1 MINTK
6 FKKWAVRQSI
16 HHPKRTLASALI
28 ITLIMGFGLQHFVIE
43 DDMMKMIPK
52 TVKTRVVWEEVKDE
66 FGNTDP
72 IFVAFGAEG
81 QNLFQ
86 STAMSD
92 LWDFTK
98 ALEAL
103 PEVEKVR
110 SLTNMNKMES
120 EDGFLLIDDL
130 VNKRDLSP
138 EEIADIEAY
147 LIDNAELKKQVI
159 AQNDDFFNIVVI
171 PSGNTNE
178 QVSVAKIVATAEKL
192 LSEYDLHFGG
202 PSYLI
207 GIVGNLVRADA
218 ISLIRIGLLMMV
230 VILLASLRSFA
241 GVLMILFVIILS
253 LIGMMGSMGWIRGL
267 TGSER
272 FVFSIM
278 NTSMPIILM
287 TIANSDSIHFL
298 TKFFKK
304 LRITGDKAKAIEQ
317 SIDSLMLPI
326 FLTSLT
332 TAAAFLSLVFAPIE
346 YMTGYGVSIAIGI
359 SWAWILS
366 ITLLPSLIMLK
377 NWPLNSRAI
386 RKPGLLEHIVNKLGS
401 TIIKLPRSILIG
413 GLLLVAIGIYG
424 IKLVTT
430 EVNMYSFFEKGNKI
444 RDSLEFLDKK
454 MLGSMN
460 LVFLL
465 NGDMK
470 DPELLQQISRLQDY
484 VEKNPSVSTTI
495 SIADVIK
502 RMHRT
507 VMDDDPDYEIVPDER
522 AKVNNLYT
530 MYSMS
535 GDPEDF
541 STLVDYEY
549 SKALVTAILKNVS
562 TESSVLFVNDIEQF
576 VDKNFTKY
584 KDITAT
590 GQLVVLRD
598 MVELVIKSSV
608 ISICVS
614 IVVITFIAAI
624 FFKHF
629 GWGILAVI
637 PLSAAVILNFGFM
650 GILRIDLNHVT
661 ALLSSVIIGVG
672 VDFAIHYISQY
683 RRLARAEV
691 PIKTRSHRVIDEVGY
706 PIILDA
712 LSNMAFGALLF
723 SEFVPLQHMGG
734 LMVFAMFST
743 SFGTLT
749 ILASLLELTGRRKEV
764 MNTLLGGTIK

>member
-147 LIDNAELKKQVI
+147 LIKNAELKKQVI

-287 TIANSDSIHFL
+287 TIANSDSVHFL

>member
-52 TVKTRVVWEEVKDE
+52 TVKTRAVWEEVKDE
-66 FGNTDP
+66 FGNIDP

-86 STAMSD
+86 KKAMSD

-103 PEVEKVR
+103 AEVEKVR

-178 QVSVAKIVATAEKL
+178 QVSVAKIIATAEKL
-192 LSEYDLHFGG
+192 LSEYNLHFGG

-241 GVLMILFVIILS
+241 GVLMILCVIILS

-287 TIANSDSIHFL
+287 TIANSDSVHFL

-304 LRITGDKAKAIEQ
+304 LRITGDKEKAIEQ

-401 TIIKLPRSILIG
+401 KIIKLPRSILIG

-460 LVFLL
+460 LVFLI

-470 DPELLQQISRLQDY
+470 DPEMLQQISQLQDY
-484 VEKNPSVSTTI
+484 VEKNPSVSTTL

-507 VMDDDPDYEIVPDER
+507 VMDDDPDYERVPDGR

-624 FFKHF
+624 FFRHF

-637 PLSAAVILNFGFM
+637 PLSAAVIMNFGFM
-650 GILRIDLNHVT
+650 GILKIDLNHVT

-672 VDFAIHYISQY
+672 VDFAVHYISQY

-691 PIKTRSHRVIDEVGY
+691 PVKTRSHRVIDEVGY

-749 ILASLLELTGRRKEV
+749 ILASLLELTGRRKKV
-764 MNTLLGGTIK
+764 MKKLLGDQ

>member
-6 FKKWAVRQSI
+6 FKKWAVLQSI

-52 TVKTRVVWEEVKDE
+52 SVKTRVVWEEVKDE
-66 FGNTDP
+66 FGNTDL
-72 IFVAFGAEG
+72 IFVAFGTEG

-86 STAMSD
+86 KKAMSD

-103 PEVEKVR
+103 PEVEEIR
-110 SLTNMNKMES
+110 SLTNLNRMEN

-130 VNKRDLSP
+130 VSTKDLSL
-138 EEIADIEAY
+138 EEIADIKDY
-147 LIDNAELKKQVI
+147 LIRNPELKKRVI
-159 AQNDDFFNIVVI
+159 SQNDDFFNIVVI
-171 PSGNTNE
+171 PNGNTSE
-178 QVSVAKIVATAEKL
+178 QASVVKIVATAEKL

-202 PSYLI
+202 PPYLV
-207 GIVGNLVRADA
+207 GIVSSLVRADA
-218 ISLIRIGLLMMV
+218 MFLVRIGLVMMV
-230 VILLASLRSFA
+230 IILLASLRSVA
-241 GVLMILFVIILS
+241 GVFMVLFVIILS

-287 TIANSDSIHFL
+287 TIANSDSVHFL

-366 ITLLPSLIMLK
+366 TTLLPSLIMLK
-377 NWPLNSRAI
+377 DWPLNSRAI
-386 RKPGLLEHIVNKLGS
+386 RKPGLLERIVDKFGS
-401 TIIKLPRSILIG
+401 KIIKFPRSILIG
-413 GLLLVAIGIYG
+413 GLLLVAVGIHG

-430 EVNMYSFFEKGNKI
+430 EVNMFSFFEKGNKI

-454 MLGSMN
+454 MLGAMD
-460 LVFLL
+460 LEFLI

-470 DPELLQQISRLQDY
+470 DPELLQQISQLQDY
-484 VEKNPSVSTTI
+484 VEKNPSVSITF

-507 VMDDDPDYEIVPDER
+507 VMDDDPDYETVPDDR

-535 GDPEDF
+535 GDPDDL
-541 STLVDYEY
+541 TALVDYEY

-562 TESSVLFVNDIEQF
+562 TKSSVLFVNDIEQF

-624 FFKHF
+624 FFRHL

-650 GILRIDLNHVT
+650 GILKIDLNHVT

-683 RRLARAEV
+683 RRLARANV
-691 PIKTRSHRVIDEVGY
+691 PIATRSNRVIDEVGY

-723 SEFVPLQHMGG
+723 SEFIPLQHMGG

-749 ILASLLELTGRRKEV
+749 ILASLLELTGRRKKV
-764 MNTLLGGTIK
+764 MKKLLGEQ

>member
-6 FKKWAVRQSI
+6 FKKWAVLQSI

-52 TVKTRVVWEEVKDE
+52 SVKTRVVWEEVKDE
-66 FGNTDP
+66 FGNTDL
-72 IFVAFGAEG
+72 IFVAFGTEG

-86 STAMSD
+86 KKAMSD
-92 LWDFTK
+92 LWNFTK

-103 PEVEKVR
+103 PEVEEIR
-110 SLTNMNKMES
+110 SLTNLNRMEN

-130 VNKRDLSP
+130 VSTKDLSL
-138 EEIADIEAY
+138 EEIADIKDY
-147 LIDNAELKKQVI
+147 LIRNPELKKQVI
-159 AQNDDFFNIVVI
+159 SQNDDFFNIVVI
-171 PSGNTNE
+171 PNGNTSE
-178 QVSVAKIVATAEKL
+178 QASVVKIVATAEKL

-202 PSYLI
+202 PPYLV
-207 GIVGNLVRADA
+207 GIVSSLVRADA
-218 ISLIRIGLLMMV
+218 MFLVRIGLVMMV
-230 VILLASLRSFA
+230 IILLASLRSVA
-241 GVLMILFVIILS
+241 GVFMVLFVIILS

-287 TIANSDSIHFL
+287 TIANSDSVHFL

-366 ITLLPSLIMLK
+366 TTLLPSLIMLK
-377 NWPLNSRAI
+377 DWPLNSRAI
-386 RKPGLLEHIVNKLGS
+386 RKPGLLERIVDKFGS
-401 TIIKLPRSILIG
+401 KIIKFPRSILIG
-413 GLLLVAIGIYG
+413 GLLLVAVGIHG

-430 EVNMYSFFEKGNKI
+430 EVNMFSFFEKGNKI

-454 MLGSMN
+454 MLGAMD
-460 LVFLL
+460 LEFLI

-470 DPELLQQISRLQDY
+470 DPELLQQISQLQDY
-484 VEKNPSVSTTI
+484 VEKNPSVSITF

-507 VMDDDPDYEIVPDER
+507 VMDDDPDYETVPDDR

-535 GDPEDF
+535 GDPDDL
-541 STLVDYEY
+541 TALVDYEY

-562 TESSVLFVNDIEQF
+562 TKSSVLFVNDIEQF

-624 FFKHF
+624 FFRHL

-637 PLSAAVILNFGFM
+637 PLSAAVIMNFGFM
-650 GILRIDLNHVT
+650 GILKIDLNHVT

-683 RRLARAEV
+683 RRLARANV
-691 PIKTRSHRVIDEVGY
+691 PIATRSNRVIDEVGY

-723 SEFVPLQHMGG
+723 SEFIPLQHMGG

-749 ILASLLELTGRRKEV
+749 ILASLLELTGRRKKV
-764 MNTLLGGTIK
+764 MKKLLG

>member
-6 FKKWAVRQSI
+6 FKKWAVHQSI
-16 HHPKRTLASALI
+16 HHPKRTLTSALV

-52 TVKTRVVWEEVKDE
+52 SVKTRVVWEEVKDE
-66 FGNTDP
+66 FGNTDL

-81 QNLFQ
+81 KSLFQ
-86 STAMSD
+86 KKAMSD

-103 PEVEKVR
+103 PEVEEIR
-110 SLTNMNKMES
+110 SLTNLNKMEN

-130 VNKRDLSP
+130 VNTKDLSL
-138 EEIADIEAY
+138 EEIADIKDY
-147 LIDNAELKKQVI
+147 LIRNPELKKRVI
-159 AQNDDFFNIVVI
+159 SQNDDFFNIVVI
-171 PSGNTNE
+171 PNGNTSE
-178 QVSVAKIVATAEKL
+178 QASVVKIVATAEKL
-192 LSEYDLHFGG
+192 LSGYDLHFGG
-202 PSYLI
+202 PPYLV
-207 GIVGNLVRADA
+207 GIVSSLVRADA
-218 ISLIRIGLLMMV
+218 MFLVRIGLVMMV
-230 VILLASLRSFA
+230 IILLASLRSVA
-241 GVLMILFVIILS
+241 GVFMVLFVIILS

-287 TIANSDSIHFL
+287 TIANSDSVHFL

-366 ITLLPSLIMLK
+366 TTLLPSLIMLK
-377 NWPLNSRAI
+377 DWPLNSRAI
-386 RKPGLLEHIVNKLGS
+386 RKPGLLERIVDKFGGK
-401 TIIKLPRSILIG
+401 IIKFPRSILIS
-413 GLLLVAIGIYG
+413 GLLLVAVGIHG

-430 EVNMYSFFEKGNKI
+430 EVNMFSFFEKGNKI

-454 MLGSMN
+454 MLGAMD
-460 LVFLL
+460 LEFLIK
-465 NGDMK
+465 GDMK
-470 DPELLQQISRLQDY
+470 DPELLQQISQLQDY
-484 VEKNPSVSTTI
+484 VEKNPSVSITF

-507 VMDDDPDYEIVPDER
+507 VMDDDPDYETVPDDR

-535 GDPEDF
+535 GDPDDL
-541 STLVDYEY
+541 TALVDYVY
-549 SKALVTAILKNVS
+549 SKALVTAVLKNIS
-562 TESSVLFVNDIEQF
+562 TKSSVLFVSDIEQF

-584 KDITAT
+584 KDISAT

-624 FFKHF
+624 FFRHL

-650 GILRIDLNHVT
+650 GILKIDLNHVT

-683 RRLARAEV
+683 RRLARAKV
-691 PIKTRSHRVIDEVGY
+691 PIATRSNRVIDEVGY

-723 SEFVPLQHMGG
+723 SEFIPLQHMGG

-749 ILASLLELTGRRKEV
+749 ILASLLELTGRRKKV
-764 MNTLLGGTIK
+764 MKKLLREQ

>member
-147 LIDNAELKKQVI
+147 LIKNAELKKQVI

>member
-6 FKKWAVRQSI
+6 FKKWAVHQSI

-52 TVKTRVVWEEVKDE
+52 SVKTRVVWEEVKDE
-66 FGNTDP
+66 FGNTDL
-72 IFVAFGAEG
+72 IFVAFGTEG

-86 STAMSD
+86 KKAMSD

-103 PEVEKVR
+103 PEVEEIR
-110 SLTNMNKMES
+110 SLTNLNRMEN

-130 VNKRDLSP
+130 VSTKDLSL
-138 EEIADIEAY
+138 EEIADIKDY
-147 LIDNAELKKQVI
+147 LTRNPELKKRVI
-159 AQNDDFFNIVVI
+159 SQNDDFFNIVVI
-171 PSGNTNE
+171 PNGNTSE
-178 QVSVAKIVATAEKL
+178 QASVVKIVATAEKL
-192 LSEYDLHFGG
+192 LSGYDLHFGG
-202 PSYLI
+202 PPYLV
-207 GIVGNLVRADA
+207 GIVSSLVRADA
-218 ISLIRIGLLMMV
+218 MFLVRIGLVMMV
-230 VILLASLRSFA
+230 IILLASLRSVA
-241 GVLMILFVIILS
+241 GVFMVLFVIILS

-287 TIANSDSIHFL
+287 TIANSDSVHFL

-366 ITLLPSLIMLK
+366 TTLLPSLIMLK
-377 NWPLNSRAI
+377 DWPLNSRAI
-386 RKPGLLEHIVNKLGS
+386 RKPGLLERIVDKFGS
-401 TIIKLPRSILIG
+401 KIIKFPRSILIG
-413 GLLLVAIGIYG
+413 GLLLVAVGIHG

-430 EVNMYSFFEKGNKI
+430 EVNMFSFFEKGNKI

-454 MLGSMN
+454 MLGAMD
-460 LVFLL
+460 LEFLI

-470 DPELLQQISRLQDY
+470 DPELLQQISQLQDY
-484 VEKNPSVSTTI
+484 VEKNPSVSITF

-507 VMDDDPDYEIVPDER
+507 VMDDDPDYETVPDDR

-535 GDPEDF
+535 GDPDDL
-541 STLVDYEY
+541 TALVDYEY

-562 TESSVLFVNDIEQF
+562 TKSSVLFVNDIEQF

-598 MVELVIKSSV
+598 MVELVIKSSI

-624 FFKHF
+624 FFRHL

-650 GILRIDLNHVT
+650 GILKIDLNHVT

-683 RRLARAEV
+683 RRLARAKV
-691 PIKTRSHRVIDEVGY
+691 PIATRSNRVIDEVGY

-723 SEFVPLQHMGG
+723 SEFIPLQHMGG

-749 ILASLLELTGRRKEV
+749 ILASLLELTGRRKKV
-764 MNTLLGGTIK
+764 MKKLLREQ

>member
-147 LIDNAELKKQVI
+147 LIKNAELKKQVI

-178 QVSVAKIVATAEKL
+178 QVSVAKIIATAEKL
-192 LSEYDLHFGG
+192 LSEYNLHFGG

-287 TIANSDSIHFL
+287 TIANSDSVHFL

-401 TIIKLPRSILIG
+401 KIIKLPRSILIG

-624 FFKHF
+624 FFRHF

-637 PLSAAVILNFGFM
+637 PLSAAVIMNFGFM
-650 GILRIDLNHVT
+650 GILKIDLNHVT

-672 VDFAIHYISQY
+672 VDFAVHYISQY

-691 PIKTRSHRVIDEVGY
+691 PVKTRSHRVIDEVGY

>member
-52 TVKTRVVWEEVKDE
+52 SVKTRVVWEEVKDE
-66 FGNTDP
+66 FGNTDL
-72 IFVAFGAEG
+72 IFVAFGTEG

-86 STAMSD
+86 KKAMSD

-103 PEVEKVR
+103 AEVEKVR

-120 EDGFLLIDDL
+120 EDGFLLINDL

-178 QVSVAKIVATAEKL
+178 QVSVAKIIATAEKL
-192 LSEYDLHFGG
+192 LSEYNLHFGG

-230 VILLASLRSFA
+230 VILLASLRSFS
-241 GVLMILFVIILS
+241 GVLMILCVIILS

-287 TIANSDSIHFL
+287 TIANSDSVHFL

-304 LRITGDKAKAIEQ
+304 LRITGDKEKAIEQ

-401 TIIKLPRSILIG
+401 KIIKLPRSILIG

-460 LVFLL
+460 LVFLI

-470 DPELLQQISRLQDY
+470 DPEMLQQISQLQDY
-484 VEKNPSVSTTI
+484 VEKNPSVSTTL

-507 VMDDDPDYEIVPDER
+507 VMDDDPDYERVPDGR

-624 FFKHF
+624 FFRHF

-637 PLSAAVILNFGFM
+637 PLSAAVIMNFGFM
-650 GILRIDLNHVT
+650 GILKIDLNHVT

-672 VDFAIHYISQY
+672 VDFAVHYISQY

-691 PIKTRSHRVIDEVGY
+691 PVKTRSHRVIDEVGY

-749 ILASLLELTGRRKEV
+749 ILASLLELTGRRKKV
-764 MNTLLGGTIK
+764 MKKLLGEQ

>member
-52 TVKTRVVWEEVKDE
+52 TVKTRAVWEEVKDE
-66 FGNTDP
+66 FGNIDP

-86 STAMSD
+86 KKAMSD

-103 PEVEKVR
+103 AEVEKVR

-147 LIDNAELKKQVI
+147 LIKNAELKKQVI

-178 QVSVAKIVATAEKL
+178 QVSVAKIIATAEKL
-192 LSEYDLHFGG
+192 LSEYNLHFGG

-230 VILLASLRSFA
+230 VILLASLRSFS
-241 GVLMILFVIILS
+241 GVLMILCVIILS

-287 TIANSDSIHFL
+287 TIANSDSVHFL

-304 LRITGDKAKAIEQ
+304 LRITGDKEKAIEQ

-401 TIIKLPRSILIG
+401 KIIKLPRSILIG

-624 FFKHF
+624 FFRHF

-637 PLSAAVILNFGFM
+637 PLSAAVIMNFGFM
-650 GILRIDLNHVT
+650 GILKIDLNHVT

-672 VDFAIHYISQY
+672 VDFAVHYISQY

-691 PIKTRSHRVIDEVGY
+691 PVKTRSHRVIDEVGY

-749 ILASLLELTGRRKEV
+749 ILASLLELTGRRKKV
-764 MNTLLGGTIK
+764 MKKLLGEQ

>member
-52 TVKTRVVWEEVKDE
+52 TVKTRAVWEEVKDE
-66 FGNTDP
+66 FGNIDP

-86 STAMSD
+86 KKAMSD

-103 PEVEKVR
+103 AEVEKVR

-178 QVSVAKIVATAEKL
+178 QVSVAKIIATAEKL
-192 LSEYDLHFGG
+192 LSEYNLHFGG

-230 VILLASLRSFA
+230 VILLASLRSFS
-241 GVLMILFVIILS
+241 GVLMILCVIILS

-287 TIANSDSIHFL
+287 TIANSDSVHFL

-304 LRITGDKAKAIEQ
+304 LRITGDKEKAIEQ

-401 TIIKLPRSILIG
+401 KIIKLPRSILIG

-460 LVFLL
+460 LVFLI

-470 DPELLQQISRLQDY
+470 DPEMLQQISQLQDY
-484 VEKNPSVSTTI
+484 VEKNPSVSTTL

-507 VMDDDPDYEIVPDER
+507 VMDDDPDYERVPDGR

-672 VDFAIHYISQY
+672 VDFAVHYISQY

-691 PIKTRSHRVIDEVGY
+691 PVKTRSHRVIDEVGY

>member
-6 FKKWAVRQSI
+6 FKKWAVHQSI

-52 TVKTRVVWEEVKDE
+52 SVKTRVVWEEVKDE
-66 FGNTDP
+66 FGNTDL
-72 IFVAFGAEG
+72 IFVAFGTEG

-86 STAMSD
+86 KKAMSD

-103 PEVEKVR
+103 PEVEEIR
-110 SLTNMNKMES
+110 SLTNLNRMEN

-130 VNKRDLSP
+130 VSTKDLSL
-138 EEIADIEAY
+138 EEIADIKDY
-147 LIDNAELKKQVI
+147 LIRNPELKKQVI
-159 AQNDDFFNIVVI
+159 SQNDDFFNIVVI
-171 PSGNTNE
+171 PNGNTSE
-178 QVSVAKIVATAEKL
+178 QASVVKIVATAEKL

-202 PSYLI
+202 PPYLV
-207 GIVGNLVRADA
+207 GIVSSLVRADA
-218 ISLIRIGLLMMV
+218 MFLVRIGLVMMV
-230 VILLASLRSFA
+230 IILLASLRSVA
-241 GVLMILFVIILS
+241 GVFMVLFVIILS

-287 TIANSDSIHFL
+287 TIANSDSVHFL

-366 ITLLPSLIMLK
+366 TTLLPSLIMLK
-377 NWPLNSRAI
+377 DWPLNSRAI
-386 RKPGLLEHIVNKLGS
+386 RKPGLLERIVDKFGS
-401 TIIKLPRSILIG
+401 KIIKFPRSILIG
-413 GLLLVAIGIYG
+413 GLLLVAVGIHG

-430 EVNMYSFFEKGNKI
+430 EVNMFSFFEKGNKI

-454 MLGSMN
+454 MLGAMD
-460 LVFLL
+460 LEFLI

-470 DPELLQQISRLQDY
+470 DPELLQQISQLQDY
-484 VEKNPSVSTTI
+484 VEKNPSVSITF

-507 VMDDDPDYEIVPDER
+507 VMDDDPDYETVPDDR

-535 GDPEDF
+535 GDPDDL
-541 STLVDYEY
+541 TALVDYEY

-562 TESSVLFVNDIEQF
+562 TKSSVLFVNDIEQF

-624 FFKHF
+624 FFRHL

-650 GILRIDLNHVT
+650 GILKIDLNHVT

-683 RRLARAEV
+683 RRLARANV
-691 PIKTRSHRVIDEVGY
+691 PIATRSNRVIDEVGY

-723 SEFVPLQHMGG
+723 SEFIPLQHMGG

-749 ILASLLELTGRRKEV
+749 ILASLLELTGRRKKV
-764 MNTLLGGTIK
+764 MKKLLGEQ

>member
-6 FKKWAVRQSI
+6 FKKWAVHQSI
-16 HHPKRTLASALI
+16 HHPKRTLTSALV

-52 TVKTRVVWEEVKDE
+52 SVKTRVVWEEVKDE
-66 FGNTDP
+66 FGNTDL

-81 QNLFQ
+81 KSLFQ
-86 STAMSD
+86 KKAMSD

-103 PEVEKVR
+103 PEVEEIR
-110 SLTNMNKMES
+110 SLTNLNKMEN

-130 VNKRDLSP
+130 VNTKDLSL
-138 EEIADIEAY
+138 EEIADIKDY
-147 LIDNAELKKQVI
+147 LIRNPELKKRVI
-159 AQNDDFFNIVVI
+159 SQNDDFFNIVVI
-171 PSGNTNE
+171 PNGNTSE
-178 QVSVAKIVATAEKL
+178 QASVVKIVATAEKL
-192 LSEYDLHFGG
+192 LSGYDLHFGG
-202 PSYLI
+202 PPYLV
-207 GIVGNLVRADA
+207 GIVSSLVRADA
-218 ISLIRIGLLMMV
+218 MFLVRIGLVMMV
-230 VILLASLRSFA
+230 IILLASLRSVA
-241 GVLMILFVIILS
+241 GVFMVLFVIILS

-287 TIANSDSIHFL
+287 TIANSDSVHFL

-326 FLTSLT
+326 FLTSIT

-366 ITLLPSLIMLK
+366 TTLLPSLIMLK
-377 NWPLNSRAI
+377 DWPLNSRAI
-386 RKPGLLEHIVNKLGS
+386 RKPGLLERIVDKFGGK
-401 TIIKLPRSILIG
+401 IIKFPRSILIS
-413 GLLLVAIGIYG
+413 GLLLVAVGIHG

-430 EVNMYSFFEKGNKI
+430 EVNMFSFFEKGNKI
-444 RDSLEFLDKK
+444 RDSLEFLDKN
-454 MLGSMN
+454 MLGAMD
-460 LVFLL
+460 LEFLI

-470 DPELLQQISRLQDY
+470 DPELLQQISQLQDY
-484 VEKNPSVSTTI
+484 VEKNPSVSITF

-507 VMDDDPDYEIVPDER
+507 VMDDDPDYETVPDDR

-535 GDPEDF
+535 GDPDDL
-541 STLVDYEY
+541 TALVDYEY

-562 TESSVLFVNDIEQF
+562 TKSSVLFVNDIEQF

-624 FFKHF
+624 FFRHL

-637 PLSAAVILNFGFM
+637 PLSAAVIMNFGFM
-650 GILRIDLNHVT
+650 GILKIDLNHVT

-683 RRLARAEV
+683 RRLARANV
-691 PIKTRSHRVIDEVGY
+691 PIATRSNRVIDEVGY

-723 SEFVPLQHMGG
+723 SEFIPLQHMGG

-749 ILASLLELTGRRKEV
+749 ILASLLELTGRRKKV
-764 MNTLLGGTIK
+764 MKKLLGEQ

>member
-16 HHPKRTLASALI
+16 HHPKRTLASTLI
-28 ITLIMGFGLQHFVIE
+28 ITLIMGFGLKHFVIE

-52 TVKTRVVWEEVKDE
+52 SVKTRVVWEEVKDE
-66 FGNTDP
+66 FGNTDL
-72 IFVAFGAEG
+72 IFIAFGIEG
-81 QNLFQ
+81 QSLFQ
-86 STAMSD
+86 KKAMSD

-103 PEVEKVR
+103 PEVEEIR
-110 SLTNMNKMES
+110 SLVNLNKMEN

-130 VNKRDLSP
+130 VSTKDLSL
-138 EEIADIEAY
+138 EEIADIKDY
-147 LIDNAELKKQVI
+147 LIRNPELKKRVI

-171 PSGNTNE
+171 PNGNTSE
-178 QVSVAKIVATAEKL
+178 QASVVKIVATAEKL
-192 LSEYDLHFGG
+192 LSGYDLHFGG
-202 PSYLI
+202 PTYLV
-207 GIVGNLVRADA
+207 GIVSSLVRADA

-230 VILLASLRSFA
+230 VILLASLRSVA
-241 GVLMILFVIILS
+241 GVFMVLFVIILS

-287 TIANSDSIHFL
+287 TIANSDSVHFL

-366 ITLLPSLIMLK
+366 TTLLPSLIMLK
-377 NWPLNSRAI
+377 DWPLNSRAI
-386 RKPGLLEHIVNKLGS
+386 RKPGALERIVDKFGS
-401 TIIKLPRSILIG
+401 KIMKLPRSILIG
-413 GLLLVAIGIYG
+413 GLLLVAVGIYG

-430 EVNMYSFFEKGNKI
+430 EVNMFSFFEKGNKI

-454 MLGSMN
+454 MLGAMD
-460 LVFLL
+460 LEFLI

-470 DPELLQQISRLQDY
+470 DPELLQQISQLQDY
-484 VEKNPSVSTTI
+484 VEKNPSVSITF

-507 VMDDDPDYEIVPDER
+507 VMDDDPDYERVPDDR

-535 GDPEDF
+535 GDPDDL
-541 STLVDYEY
+541 TALVDYEY

-562 TESSVLFVNDIEQF
+562 TKSSVLFVNDIEQF

-624 FFKHF
+624 FFRHL

-637 PLSAAVILNFGFM
+637 PLSAAVIMNFGFM
-650 GILRIDLNHVT
+650 GILKIDLNHVT

-672 VDFAIHYISQY
+672 VDFSIHYISQY
-683 RRLARAEV
+683 RRLARAKV
-691 PIKTRSHRVIDEVGY
+691 PVSTRSNRVIDEVGY

-749 ILASLLELTGRRKEV
+749 ILASLLELTGRRKKV
-764 MNTLLGGTIK
+764 MKKLLGEQ

>member
-52 TVKTRVVWEEVKDE
+52 TVKTRAVWEEVKDE
-66 FGNTDP
+66 FGNIDP

-86 STAMSD
+86 KKAMSD

-103 PEVEKVR
+103 AEVEKVR

-178 QVSVAKIVATAEKL
+178 QVSVAKIIATAEKL
-192 LSEYDLHFGG
+192 LSEYNLHFGG

-241 GVLMILFVIILS
+241 GVLMILCVIILS

-287 TIANSDSIHFL
+287 TIANSDSVHFL

-377 NWPLNSRAI
+377 NWPLNSKAI

-401 TIIKLPRSILIG
+401 KIIKLPRSILIG

-460 LVFLL
+460 LVFLI

-470 DPELLQQISRLQDY
+470 DPEMLQQISQLQDY
-484 VEKNPSVSTTI
+484 VEKNPSVSTTL

-507 VMDDDPDYEIVPDER
+507 VMDDDPDYERVPDGR

-624 FFKHF
+624 FFRHF

-637 PLSAAVILNFGFM
+637 PLSAAVIMNFGFM
-650 GILRIDLNHVT
+650 GILKIDLNHVT

-672 VDFAIHYISQY
+672 VDFAVHYISQY

-691 PIKTRSHRVIDEVGY
+691 PVKTRSHRVIDEVGY

-749 ILASLLELTGRRKEV
+749 ILASLLELTGRRKKV
-764 MNTLLGGTIK
+764 MKKLLGEQ

>member
-6 FKKWAVRQSI
+6 FKKWAVLQSI

-52 TVKTRVVWEEVKDE
+52 SVKTRVVWEEVKDE
-66 FGNTDP
+66 FGNTDL
-72 IFVAFGAEG
+72 IFVAFGTEG

-86 STAMSD
+86 KKAMSD
-92 LWDFTK
+92 LWNFTK

-103 PEVEKVR
+103 PEVEEIR
-110 SLTNMNKMES
+110 SLTNLNRMEN

-130 VNKRDLSP
+130 VNTKDLSL
-138 EEIADIEAY
+138 EEIADIKDY
-147 LIDNAELKKQVI
+147 LIRNPELKKRVI
-159 AQNDDFFNIVVI
+159 SQNDDFFNIVVI
-171 PSGNTNE
+171 PNGNTSE
-178 QVSVAKIVATAEKL
+178 QASVVKIVATAEKL
-192 LSEYDLHFGG
+192 LSGYDLHFGG
-202 PSYLI
+202 PPYLV
-207 GIVGNLVRADA
+207 GIVSSLVRADA
-218 ISLIRIGLLMMV
+218 MFLVRIGLVMMV
-230 VILLASLRSFA
+230 IILLASLRSVA
-241 GVLMILFVIILS
+241 GVFMVLFVIILS
-253 LIGMMGSMGWIRGL
+253 LIGMMGSMGWIREL

-287 TIANSDSIHFL
+287 TIANSDSVHFL

-366 ITLLPSLIMLK
+366 TTLLPSLIMLK
-377 NWPLNSRAI
+377 DWPLNSRAI
-386 RKPGLLEHIVNKLGS
+386 RKPGLLERIVDKFGGK
-401 TIIKLPRSILIG
+401 IIKFPRSILIS
-413 GLLLVAIGIYG
+413 GLLLVAVGIHG

-430 EVNMYSFFEKGNKI
+430 EVNMFSFFEKGNKI

-454 MLGSMN
+454 MLGAMD
-460 LVFLL
+460 LEFLI

-470 DPELLQQISRLQDY
+470 DPELLQQISQLQDY
-484 VEKNPSVSTTI
+484 VEKNPSVSITF

-507 VMDDDPDYEIVPDER
+507 VMDDDPDYETVPDDR

-535 GDPEDF
+535 GDPDDL
-541 STLVDYEY
+541 TALVDYEY

-562 TESSVLFVNDIEQF
+562 TKSSVLFVNDIEQF

-598 MVELVIKSSV
+598 MVELVTKSSV

-624 FFKHF
+624 FFRHL

-650 GILRIDLNHVT
+650 GILKIDLNHVT

-683 RRLARAEV
+683 RRLARANV
-691 PIKTRSHRVIDEVGY
+691 PIATRSNRVIDEVGY

-723 SEFVPLQHMGG
+723 LEFVPLQHMGG

-749 ILASLLELTGRRKEV
+749 ILASLLELTGRRKKV
-764 MNTLLGGTIK
+764 MKKLLGE

>member
-52 TVKTRVVWEEVKDE
+52 TVKTRAVWEEVKDE
-66 FGNTDP
+66 FGNIDP

-86 STAMSD
+86 KKAMSD

-103 PEVEKVR
+103 AEVEKVR

-178 QVSVAKIVATAEKL
+178 QVSVAKIIATAEKL
-192 LSEYDLHFGG
+192 LSEYNLHFGG

-241 GVLMILFVIILS
+241 GVLMILCVIILS

-287 TIANSDSIHFL
+287 TIANSDSVHFL

-304 LRITGDKAKAIEQ
+304 LRITGDKEKAIEQ

-460 LVFLL
+460 LVFLI

-470 DPELLQQISRLQDY
+470 DPEMLQQISQLQDY
-484 VEKNPSVSTTI
+484 VEKNPSVSTTL

-507 VMDDDPDYEIVPDER
+507 VMDDDPDYERVPDGR

-624 FFKHF
+624 FFRHF

-637 PLSAAVILNFGFM
+637 PLSAAVIMNFGFM
-650 GILRIDLNHVT
+650 GILKIDLNHVT

-672 VDFAIHYISQY
+672 VDFAVHYISQY
-683 RRLARAEV
+683 RRLARAKV
-691 PIKTRSHRVIDEVGY
+691 PVKTRSHRVIDEVGY

-749 ILASLLELTGRRKEV
+749 ILASLLELTGRRKKV
-764 MNTLLGGTIK
+764 MKKLLGEQ

>member
-241 GVLMILFVIILS
+241 GVLMILCVIILS

>member
-86 STAMSD
+86 KKAMSD

-103 PEVEKVR
+103 AEVEKVR

-147 LIDNAELKKQVI
+147 LIKNAELKKQVI

-178 QVSVAKIVATAEKL
+178 QVSVAKIIATAEKL
-192 LSEYDLHFGG
+192 LSEYNLHFGG

-287 TIANSDSIHFL
+287 TIANSDSVHFL

-460 LVFLL
+460 LVFLI

-470 DPELLQQISRLQDY
+470 DPEMLQQISQLQDY
-484 VEKNPSVSTTI
+484 VEKNPSVSTTL

-507 VMDDDPDYEIVPDER
+507 VMDDDPDYERVPDGR

-624 FFKHF
+624 FFRHF

-637 PLSAAVILNFGFM
+637 PLSAAVIMNFGFM
-650 GILRIDLNHVT
+650 GILKIDLNYVT

-672 VDFAIHYISQY
+672 VDFAVHYISQY

-691 PIKTRSHRVIDEVGY
+691 PVKTRSHRVIDEVGY

-749 ILASLLELTGRRKEV
+749 ILASLLELTGRRKKV
-764 MNTLLGGTIK
+764 MKKLLGEQ

>member
-6 FKKWAVRQSI
+6 FKKWAVLQSI

-52 TVKTRVVWEEVKDE
+52 SVKTRVVWEEVKDE
-66 FGNTDP
+66 FGNTDL
-72 IFVAFGAEG
+72 IFVAFGTEG

-86 STAMSD
+86 KKAMSD

-103 PEVEKVR
+103 PEVEEIR
-110 SLTNMNKMES
+110 SLTNLNRMEN

-130 VNKRDLSP
+130 VSTKDLSL
-138 EEIADIEAY
+138 EEIADIKDY
-147 LIDNAELKKQVI
+147 LIRNPELKKRVI
-159 AQNDDFFNIVVI
+159 SQNDDFFNIVVI
-171 PSGNTNE
+171 PNGNTSE
-178 QVSVAKIVATAEKL
+178 QASVVKIVATAEKL
-192 LSEYDLHFGG
+192 LSGYDLHFGG
-202 PSYLI
+202 PPYLV
-207 GIVGNLVRADA
+207 GIVSSLVRADA
-218 ISLIRIGLLMMV
+218 MFLVRIGLVMMV
-230 VILLASLRSFA
+230 IILLASLRSVA
-241 GVLMILFVIILS
+241 GVFMVLFVIILS

-287 TIANSDSIHFL
+287 TIANSDSVHFL

-366 ITLLPSLIMLK
+366 TTLLPSLIMLK
-377 NWPLNSRAI
+377 DWPLNSRAI
-386 RKPGLLEHIVNKLGS
+386 RKPGLLERIVDKFGS
-401 TIIKLPRSILIG
+401 KIIKFPRSILIG
-413 GLLLVAIGIYG
+413 GLLLVAVGIHG

-430 EVNMYSFFEKGNKI
+430 EVNMFSFFEKGNKI

-454 MLGSMN
+454 MLGAMD
-460 LVFLL
+460 LEFLI

-470 DPELLQQISRLQDY
+470 DPELLQQISQLQDY
-484 VEKNPSVSTTI
+484 VEKNPSVSITF

-507 VMDDDPDYEIVPDER
+507 VMDDDPDYETVPDDR

-535 GDPEDF
+535 GDPDDL
-541 STLVDYEY
+541 TALVDYEY

-562 TESSVLFVNDIEQF
+562 TKSSVLFVNDIEQF

-624 FFKHF
+624 FFRHL

-650 GILRIDLNHVT
+650 GILKIDLNHVT

-683 RRLARAEV
+683 RRLARANV
-691 PIKTRSHRVIDEVGY
+691 PIATRSNRVIDEVGY

-723 SEFVPLQHMGG
+723 SEFIPLQHMGG

-749 ILASLLELTGRRKEV
+749 ILASLLELTGRRKKV
-764 MNTLLGGTIK
+764 MKKLLGEQ

>member
-192 LSEYDLHFGG
+192 LSEYDLLFGG

-253 LIGMMGSMGWIRGL
+253 LIGMMGFMGWIRGL

-287 TIANSDSIHFL
+287 TIANSDSVHFL

>member
-6 FKKWAVRQSI
+6 FKKWAVHQSI

-52 TVKTRVVWEEVKDE
+52 SVKTRVVWEEVKDE
-66 FGNTDP
+66 FGNTDL
-72 IFVAFGAEG
+72 IFVAFGTEG

-86 STAMSD
+86 KKAMSD
-92 LWDFTK
+92 LWNFTK

-103 PEVEKVR
+103 PEVEEIR
-110 SLTNMNKMES
+110 SLTNLNRMEN

-130 VNKRDLSP
+130 VSTKDLSL
-138 EEIADIEAY
+138 EEIADIKDY
-147 LIDNAELKKQVI
+147 LIRNPELKKRVI
-159 AQNDDFFNIVVI
+159 SQNDDFFNIVVI
-171 PSGNTNE
+171 PNGNTSE
-178 QVSVAKIVATAEKL
+178 QASVVKIVATAEKL
-192 LSEYDLHFGG
+192 LSGYDLHFGG
-202 PSYLI
+202 PPYLV
-207 GIVGNLVRADA
+207 GIVSSLVRADA
-218 ISLIRIGLLMMV
+218 MFLVRIGLVMMV
-230 VILLASLRSFA
+230 IILLASLRSVA
-241 GVLMILFVIILS
+241 GVFMVLFVIILS

-287 TIANSDSIHFL
+287 TIANSDSVHFL

-366 ITLLPSLIMLK
+366 TTLLPSLIMLK
-377 NWPLNSRAI
+377 DWPLNSRAI
-386 RKPGLLEHIVNKLGS
+386 RKPGLLERIVDKFGGK
-401 TIIKLPRSILIG
+401 IIKFPRSILIS
-413 GLLLVAIGIYG
+413 GLLLVAVGIHG

-430 EVNMYSFFEKGNKI
+430 EVNMFSFFEKGNKI

-454 MLGSMN
+454 MLGAMD
-460 LVFLL
+460 LEFLI

-470 DPELLQQISRLQDY
+470 DPELLQQISQLQDY
-484 VEKNPSVSTTI
+484 VEKNPSVSITF

-507 VMDDDPDYEIVPDER
+507 VMDDDPDYETVPDDR

-535 GDPEDF
+535 GDPDDL
-541 STLVDYEY
+541 TALVDYEY

-562 TESSVLFVNDIEQF
+562 TKSSVLFVNDIEQF

-624 FFKHF
+624 FFRHL

-650 GILRIDLNHVT
+650 GILKIDLNHVT

-683 RRLARAEV
+683 RRLARANV
-691 PIKTRSHRVIDEVGY
+691 PIATRSNRVIDEVGY

-749 ILASLLELTGRRKEV
+749 ILASLLELTGRRKKV
-764 MNTLLGGTIK
+764 MKKLLGE

>member
-6 FKKWAVRQSI
+6 FKKWAVLQSI

-52 TVKTRVVWEEVKDE
+52 SVKTRVVWEEVKDE
-66 FGNTDP
+66 FGNTDL
-72 IFVAFGAEG
+72 IFVAFGTEG

-86 STAMSD
+86 KKAMSD
-92 LWDFTK
+92 LWNFTK

-103 PEVEKVR
+103 PEVEEIR
-110 SLTNMNKMES
+110 SLTNLNRMEN

-130 VNKRDLSP
+130 VSTKDLSL
-138 EEIADIEAY
+138 EEIADIKDY
-147 LIDNAELKKQVI
+147 LIRNPELKKQVI
-159 AQNDDFFNIVVI
+159 SQNDDFFNIVVI
-171 PSGNTNE
+171 PNGNTSE
-178 QVSVAKIVATAEKL
+178 QASVVKIVATAEKL

-202 PSYLI
+202 PPYLV
-207 GIVGNLVRADA
+207 GIVSSLVRADA
-218 ISLIRIGLLMMV
+218 MFLVRIGLVMMV
-230 VILLASLRSFA
+230 IILLASLRSVA
-241 GVLMILFVIILS
+241 GVFMVLFVIILS
-253 LIGMMGSMGWIRGL
+253 LIGMMGSMGWIREL

-287 TIANSDSIHFL
+287 TIANSDSVHFL

-366 ITLLPSLIMLK
+366 TTLLPSLIMLK
-377 NWPLNSRAI
+377 DWPLNSRAI
-386 RKPGLLEHIVNKLGS
+386 RKPGLLERIVDKFGS
-401 TIIKLPRSILIG
+401 KIIKFPRSILIG
-413 GLLLVAIGIYG
+413 GLLLVAVGIHG

-430 EVNMYSFFEKGNKI
+430 EVNMFSFFEKGNKI

-454 MLGSMN
+454 MLGAMD
-460 LVFLL
+460 LEFLI

-470 DPELLQQISRLQDY
+470 DPELLQQISQLQDY
-484 VEKNPSVSTTI
+484 VEKNPSVSITF

-507 VMDDDPDYEIVPDER
+507 VMDDDPDYETVPDDR

-535 GDPEDF
+535 GDPDDL
-541 STLVDYEY
+541 TALVDYEY

-562 TESSVLFVNDIEQF
+562 TKSSVLFVNDIEQF

-624 FFKHF
+624 FFRHL

-637 PLSAAVILNFGFM
+637 PLSAAVIMNFGFM
-650 GILRIDLNHVT
+650 GILKIDLNHVT

-683 RRLARAEV
+683 RRLARANV
-691 PIKTRSHRVIDEVGY
+691 PIATRSNRVIDEVGY

-723 SEFVPLQHMGG
+723 SEFIPLQHMGG

-749 ILASLLELTGRRKEV
+749 ILASLLELTGRRKKV
-764 MNTLLGGTIK
+764 MKKLLG

>member
-6 FKKWAVRQSI
+6 FKKWAVLQSI

-52 TVKTRVVWEEVKDE
+52 SVKTRVVWEEVKDE
-66 FGNTDP
+66 FGNTDL
-72 IFVAFGAEG
+72 IFVAFGTEG

-86 STAMSD
+86 KKAMSD
-92 LWDFTK
+92 LWNFTK

-103 PEVEKVR
+103 PEVEEIR
-110 SLTNMNKMES
+110 SLTNLNRMEN

-130 VNKRDLSP
+130 VSTKDLSL
-138 EEIADIEAY
+138 EEIADIKDY
-147 LIDNAELKKQVI
+147 LIRNPELKKRVI
-159 AQNDDFFNIVVI
+159 SQNDDFFNIVVI
-171 PSGNTNE
+171 PNGNTSE
-178 QVSVAKIVATAEKL
+178 QASVVKIVATAEKL

-202 PSYLI
+202 PPYLV
-207 GIVGNLVRADA
+207 GIVSSLVRADA
-218 ISLIRIGLLMMV
+218 MFLVRIGLVMMV
-230 VILLASLRSFA
+230 IILLASLRSVA
-241 GVLMILFVIILS
+241 GVFMVLFVIILS

-287 TIANSDSIHFL
+287 TIANSDSVHFL

-366 ITLLPSLIMLK
+366 TTLLPSLIMLK
-377 NWPLNSRAI
+377 DWPLNSRAI
-386 RKPGLLEHIVNKLGS
+386 RKPGLLERIVDKFGS
-401 TIIKLPRSILIG
+401 KIIKFPRSILIG
-413 GLLLVAIGIYG
+413 GLLLVAVGIHG

-430 EVNMYSFFEKGNKI
+430 EVNMFSFFEKGNKI

-454 MLGSMN
+454 MLGAMD
-460 LVFLL
+460 LEFLI

-470 DPELLQQISRLQDY
+470 DPELLQQISQLQDY
-484 VEKNPSVSTTI
+484 VEKNPSVSITF

-507 VMDDDPDYEIVPDER
+507 VMDDDPDYETVPDDR

-535 GDPEDF
+535 GDPDDL
-541 STLVDYEY
+541 TALVDYEY

-562 TESSVLFVNDIEQF
+562 TKSSVLFVNDIEQF

-624 FFKHF
+624 FFRHL

-650 GILRIDLNHVT
+650 GILKIDLNHVT

-683 RRLARAEV
+683 RRLARANV
-691 PIKTRSHRVIDEVGY
+691 PIATRSNRVIDEVGY

-749 ILASLLELTGRRKEV
+749 ILASLLELTGRRKKV
-764 MNTLLGGTIK
+764 MKKLLGE

>member
-52 TVKTRVVWEEVKDE
+52 TVKTRAVWEEVKDE
-66 FGNTDP
+66 FGNIDP

-86 STAMSD
+86 KKAMSD

-103 PEVEKVR
+103 AEVEKVR

-178 QVSVAKIVATAEKL
+178 QVSVAKIIATAEKL
-192 LSEYDLHFGG
+192 LSEYNLHFGG

-241 GVLMILFVIILS
+241 GVLMILCVIILS

-287 TIANSDSIHFL
+287 TIANSDSVHFL

-304 LRITGDKAKAIEQ
+304 LRITGDKEKAIEQ

-401 TIIKLPRSILIG
+401 KIIKLPRSILIG

-460 LVFLL
+460 LVFLI

-470 DPELLQQISRLQDY
+470 DPEMLQQISQLQDY
-484 VEKNPSVSTTI
+484 VEKNPSVSTTL

-507 VMDDDPDYEIVPDER
+507 VMDDDPDYERVPDGR

-624 FFKHF
+624 FFRHF

-637 PLSAAVILNFGFM
+637 PLSAAVIMNFGFM
-650 GILRIDLNHVT
+650 GILKIDLNHVT

-672 VDFAIHYISQY
+672 VDFAVHYISQY

-691 PIKTRSHRVIDEVGY
+691 PVKTRSHRVIDEVGY

-749 ILASLLELTGRRKEV
+749 ILASLLELTGRRKKV
-764 MNTLLGGTIK
+764 MKKLLGEQ

>member
-6 FKKWAVRQSI
+6 FKKWAVLQSI

-52 TVKTRVVWEEVKDE
+52 SVKTRMVWEEVKDE
-66 FGNTDP
+66 FGNTDL
-72 IFVAFGAEG
+72 IFVAFGTEG

-86 STAMSD
+86 KKAMSD

-103 PEVEKVR
+103 PEVEEIR
-110 SLTNMNKMES
+110 SLTNLNRMEN

-130 VNKRDLSP
+130 VSTKDLSL
-138 EEIADIEAY
+138 EEIADIKDY
-147 LIDNAELKKQVI
+147 LIRNPELKKQVI
-159 AQNDDFFNIVVI
+159 SQNDDFFNIVVI
-171 PSGNTNE
+171 PNGNTSE
-178 QVSVAKIVATAEKL
+178 QASVVKIVATAEKL

-202 PSYLI
+202 PPYLV
-207 GIVGNLVRADA
+207 GIVSSLVRADA
-218 ISLIRIGLLMMV
+218 MFLVRIGLVMMV
-230 VILLASLRSFA
+230 IILLASLRSVA
-241 GVLMILFVIILS
+241 GVFMVLFVIILS

-287 TIANSDSIHFL
+287 TIANSDSVHFL

-366 ITLLPSLIMLK
+366 TTLLPSLIMLK
-377 NWPLNSRAI
+377 DWPLNSRAI
-386 RKPGLLEHIVNKLGS
+386 RKPGLLERIVDKFGS
-401 TIIKLPRSILIG
+401 KIIKFPRSILIG
-413 GLLLVAIGIYG
+413 GLLLVAVGIHG

-430 EVNMYSFFEKGNKI
+430 EVNMFSFFEKGNKI

-454 MLGSMN
+454 MLGAMD
-460 LVFLL
+460 LEFLI

-470 DPELLQQISRLQDY
+470 DPELLQQISQLQDY
-484 VEKNPSVSTTI
+484 VEKNPSVSITF

-507 VMDDDPDYEIVPDER
+507 VMDDDPDYETVPDDR

-535 GDPEDF
+535 GDPDDL
-541 STLVDYEY
+541 TALVDYEY

-562 TESSVLFVNDIEQF
+562 TKSSVLFVNDIEQF

-624 FFKHF
+624 FFRHL

-637 PLSAAVILNFGFM
+637 PLSAAVIMNFGFM
-650 GILRIDLNHVT
+650 GILKIDLNHVT

-683 RRLARAEV
+683 RRLARANV
-691 PIKTRSHRVIDEVGY
+691 PIATRSNRVIDEVGY

-723 SEFVPLQHMGG
+723 SEFIPLQHMGG

-749 ILASLLELTGRRKEV
+749 ILASLLELTGRRKKV
-764 MNTLLGGTIK
+764 MKKLLG

>member
-6 FKKWAVRQSI
+6 FKKWAVLQSI

-52 TVKTRVVWEEVKDE
+52 SVKTRVVWEEVKDE
-66 FGNTDP
+66 FGNTDL
-72 IFVAFGAEG
+72 IFVAFGTEG

-86 STAMSD
+86 KKAMSD
-92 LWDFTK
+92 LWNFTK

-103 PEVEKVR
+103 PEVEEIR
-110 SLTNMNKMES
+110 SLTNLNRMEN

-130 VNKRDLSP
+130 VSTKDLSL
-138 EEIADIEAY
+138 EEIADIKDY
-147 LIDNAELKKQVI
+147 LIRNPELKKQVI
-159 AQNDDFFNIVVI
+159 SQNDDFFNIVVI
-171 PSGNTNE
+171 PNGNTSE
-178 QVSVAKIVATAEKL
+178 QASVVKIVATAEKL

-202 PSYLI
+202 PPYLV
-207 GIVGNLVRADA
+207 GIVSSLVRADA
-218 ISLIRIGLLMMV
+218 MFLVRIGLVMMV
-230 VILLASLRSFA
+230 IILLASLRSVA
-241 GVLMILFVIILS
+241 GVFMVLFVIILS

-287 TIANSDSIHFL
+287 TIANSDSVHFL

-366 ITLLPSLIMLK
+366 TTLLPSLIMLK
-377 NWPLNSRAI
+377 DWPLNSRAI
-386 RKPGLLEHIVNKLGS
+386 RKPGLLERIVDKFGS
-401 TIIKLPRSILIG
+401 KIIKFPRSILIG
-413 GLLLVAIGIYG
+413 GLLLVAVGIHG

-430 EVNMYSFFEKGNKI
+430 EVNMFSFFEKGNKI

-454 MLGSMN
+454 MLGAMD
-460 LVFLL
+460 LEFLI

-470 DPELLQQISRLQDY
+470 DPELLQQISQLQDY
-484 VEKNPSVSTTI
+484 VEKNPSVSITF

-507 VMDDDPDYEIVPDER
+507 VMDDDPDYETVPDDR

-535 GDPEDF
+535 GDPDDL
-541 STLVDYEY
+541 TALVDYEY

-562 TESSVLFVNDIEQF
+562 TKSSVLFVNDIEQF

-624 FFKHF
+624 FFRHL

-650 GILRIDLNHVT
+650 GILKIDLNHVT

-683 RRLARAEV
+683 RRLARANV
-691 PIKTRSHRVIDEVGY
+691 PIATRSNRVIDEVGY

-723 SEFVPLQHMGG
+723 SEFIPLQHMGG

-749 ILASLLELTGRRKEV
+749 ILASLLELTGRRKKV
-764 MNTLLGGTIK
+764 MKKLLG

>member
-16 HHPKRTLASALI
+16 HHPKRTLASTLI
-28 ITLIMGFGLQHFVIE
+28 ITLIMGFGLKHFVIE

-52 TVKTRVVWEEVKDE
+52 SVKTRVVWEEVKDV
-66 FGNTDP
+66 FGNTDL
-72 IFVAFGAEG
+72 IFVAFGVEG
-81 QNLFQ
+81 QSLFQ
-86 STAMSD
+86 KKAMSD

-103 PEVEKVR
+103 PEVEEIR
-110 SLTNMNKMES
+110 SLTNLNRMEN

-130 VNKRDLSP
+130 VNTKDLSL
-138 EEIADIEAY
+138 EEIADIKDY
-147 LIDNAELKKQVI
+147 LIRNPELKKRVI

-171 PSGNTNE
+171 PNGNTSE
-178 QVSVAKIVATAEKL
+178 QASVVKIVATAEKL
-192 LSEYDLHFGG
+192 LSGYDLHFGG
-202 PSYLI
+202 PTYLV
-207 GIVGNLVRADA
+207 GIVSSLVRADA

-230 VILLASLRSFA
+230 VILLASLRSVA
-241 GVLMILFVIILS
+241 GVFMVLSVIILS

-267 TGSER
+267 TGSDR

-287 TIANSDSIHFL
+287 TIANSDSVHFL

-304 LRITGDKAKAIEQ
+304 LRITGDKKTAIEQ

-366 ITLLPSLIMLK
+366 TTLLPSLIMLK
-377 NWPLNSRAI
+377 DWPLHSRAI
-386 RKPGLLEHIVNKLGS
+386 RKPGLLERIVDKFGS
-401 TIIKLPRSILIG
+401 KIIKLPRSILIG
-413 GLLLVAIGIYG
+413 GLLLVAVGIYG

-430 EVNMYSFFEKGNKI
+430 EVNMFSFFEKGNKI

-454 MLGSMN
+454 MLGAMD
-460 LVFLL
+460 LEFLIK
-465 NGDMK
+465 GDMK
-470 DPELLQQISRLQDY
+470 DPELLQQISQLQDY
-484 VEKNPSVSTTI
+484 VEKNPSVSITF

-507 VMDDDPDYEIVPDER
+507 VMDDDPDYERVPDDR

-535 GDPEDF
+535 GDPDDL
-541 STLVDYEY
+541 TALVDYEY

-562 TESSVLFVNDIEQF
+562 TKSSVLFVNDIEQF

-584 KDITAT
+584 KDISAT

-624 FFKHF
+624 FFRHL

-650 GILRIDLNHVT
+650 GILKIDLNHVT

-672 VDFAIHYISQY
+672 VDFSIHYISQY
-683 RRLARAEV
+683 RRLARAKV
-691 PIKTRSHRVIDEVGY
+691 PVSTRSNRVIDEVGY

-749 ILASLLELTGRRKEV
+749 ILASLLELTGRRKKV
-764 MNTLLGGTIK
+764 MKKLLGEQ

>member
-28 ITLIMGFGLQHFVIE
+28 ITLVMGFGLQHFVIE

-52 TVKTRVVWEEVKDE
+52 SVKSRIVWEEVKDE
-66 FGNTDP
+66 FGNTDL
-72 IFVAFGAEG
+72 IFVAFGTEG

-86 STAMSD
+86 KKAMSD
-92 LWDFTK
+92 LWDFTE

-103 PEVEKVR
+103 PEVEEIR
-110 SLTNMNKMES
+110 SLTNLNRMEN

-130 VNKRDLSP
+130 VSTKDLSL
-138 EEIADIEAY
+138 EEIADIKDY
-147 LIDNAELKKQVI
+147 LIRNPELKKGVI
-159 AQNDDFFNIVVI
+159 SQNDDFFNIVVI
-171 PSGNTNE
+171 PNGNTSE
-178 QVSVAKIVATAEKL
+178 QASVVKIVATAEKL
-192 LSEYDLHFGG
+192 LSGYDLHFGG
-202 PSYLI
+202 PPYLV
-207 GIVGNLVRADA
+207 GIVSSLVRADA
-218 ISLIRIGLLMMV
+218 MFLVRIGLVMMV
-230 VILLASLRSFA
+230 IILLASLRSVA
-241 GVLMILFVIILS
+241 GVFMVLFVIILS
-253 LIGMMGSMGWIRGL
+253 LISMMGSMGWIRGL

-287 TIANSDSIHFL
+287 TIANSDSVHFL

-326 FLTSLT
+326 FLTSIT

-366 ITLLPSLIMLK
+366 TTLLPSLIMLK
-377 NWPLNSRAI
+377 DWPLNSRAI
-386 RKPGLLEHIVNKLGS
+386 RKPGLLERIVDKFGS
-401 TIIKLPRSILIG
+401 KIIKFPRSILIG
-413 GLLLVAIGIYG
+413 GLLLVAVGIHG

-430 EVNMYSFFEKGNKI
+430 EVNMFSFFEKGNKI

-454 MLGSMN
+454 MLGAMD
-460 LVFLL
+460 LEFLI

-470 DPELLQQISRLQDY
+470 DPELLQQISQLQDY
-484 VEKNPSVSTTI
+484 VEKNPSVSITF

-507 VMDDDPDYEIVPDER
+507 VMDDDPDYETVPDDR

-535 GDPEDF
+535 GDPDDL
-541 STLVDYEY
+541 TALVDYEY

-562 TESSVLFVNDIEQF
+562 TKSSVLFVNDIEQF

-624 FFKHF
+624 FFRHL

-650 GILRIDLNHVT
+650 GILKIDLNHVT

-683 RRLARAEV
+683 RRLARAQV
-691 PIKTRSHRVIDEVGY
+691 PIETRSNRVIDEVGY

-749 ILASLLELTGRRKEV
+749 ILASLLELTGRRKKV
-764 MNTLLGGTIK
+764 MKKLLGE

>member
-147 LIDNAELKKQVI
+147 LIKNAELKKQVI

-287 TIANSDSIHFL
+287 TIANSDSVHFL

-712 LSNMAFGALLF
+712 LSNKAFGALLF

>member
-1 MINTK
+1 
-6 FKKWAVRQSI
+6 
-16 HHPKRTLASALI
+16 
-28 ITLIMGFGLQHFVIE
+28 
-43 DDMMKMIPK
+43 
-52 TVKTRVVWEEVKDE
+52 VVWEEVKDE
-66 FGNTDP
+66 FGNTDLV
-72 IFVAFGAEG
+72 FVAFGTEG
-81 QNLFQ
+81 KNLFQ
-86 STAMSD
+86 NKAMSD

-103 PEVEKVR
+103 PEVEEIR
-110 SLTNMNKMES
+110 SLTNLDRMEN

-130 VNKRDLSP
+130 VSTKNLSL
-138 EEIADIEAY
+138 EEIADIKDY
-147 LIDNAELKKQVI
+147 LIRNPELKKQVI
-159 AQNDDFFNIVVI
+159 SQNDDFFNIVVI
-171 PSGNTNE
+171 PNGNTSE
-178 QVSVAKIVATAEKL
+178 QASVVKIVAIAEKL
-192 LSEYDLHFGG
+192 LSGYDLHFGG
-202 PSYLI
+202 PPYLV
-207 GIVGNLVRADA
+207 GIVSNLVRADA
-218 ISLIRIGLLMMV
+218 LFLVRIGLVMMV
-230 VILLASLRSFA
+230 IILLASLRSVA
-241 GVLMILFVIILS
+241 GVFMVLSVIILS

-267 TGSER
+267 TGSDR

-287 TIANSDSIHFL
+287 TIANSDSVHFL
-298 TKFFKK
+298 TKYFKK

-326 FLTSLT
+326 FLTSIT
-332 TAAAFLSLVFAPIE
+332 TAAAFLSLVFAPLE

-366 ITLLPSLIMLK
+366 TTLLPSLIMLK
-377 NWPLNSRAI
+377 DWPLNSRAI
-386 RKPGLLEHIVNKLGS
+386 RKPGLLERIVDKFGS
-401 TIIKLPRSILIG
+401 KIIKFPRSILIG
-413 GLLLVAIGIYG
+413 GLLLVAVGIYG

-430 EVNMYSFFEKGNKI
+430 EVNMFSFFEKGNKI
-444 RDSLEFLDKK
+444 RDSLEFLDNK
-454 MLGSMN
+454 MLGAMD
-460 LVFLL
+460 LEFLI

-470 DPELLQQISRLQDY
+470 DPELLQQISQLQDY
-484 VEKNPSVSTTI
+484 VEKNPSVSITI

-507 VMDDDPDYEIVPDER
+507 VMDDDPDYETVPQDR

-535 GDPEDF
+535 GDPDNL
-541 STLVDYEY
+541 TALVDYEY

-562 TESSVLFVNDIEQF
+562 TKNSVLFVNDIEHF
-576 VDKNFTKY
+576 VDQNFTQY

-624 FFKHF
+624 FFRHL
-629 GWGILAVI
+629 GWGIFAVI

-650 GILRIDLNHVT
+650 GILKIDLNHVT

-683 RRLARAEV
+683 RRLARGKV
-691 PIKTRSHRVIDEVGY
+691 PITTRSNRAIDEVGY

-749 ILASLLELTGRRKEV
+749 ILASLLELTGRRKKV
-764 MNTLLGGTIK
+764 MKKLLGEQ

>member
-147 LIDNAELKKQVI
+147 LIKNAELKKQVI

-287 TIANSDSIHFL
+287 TIANSDSVHFL

-764 MNTLLGGTIK
+764 MNTLLGEQ

>member
-52 TVKTRVVWEEVKDE
+52 TVKTRAVWEEVKDE
-66 FGNTDP
+66 FGNIDP

-241 GVLMILFVIILS
+241 GVLMILCVIILS

-287 TIANSDSIHFL
+287 TIANSDSVHFL

-470 DPELLQQISRLQDY
+470 DPELLQQISQLQDY
-484 VEKNPSVSTTI
+484 VEKNPSVSITF

-507 VMDDDPDYEIVPDER
+507 VMDDDPDYERVPDGR

-624 FFKHF
+624 FFRHL

-637 PLSAAVILNFGFM
+637 PLSAAVIMNFGFM
-650 GILRIDLNHVT
+650 GILKIDLNHVT

-672 VDFAIHYISQY
+672 VDFAVHYISQY

-691 PIKTRSHRVIDEVGY
+691 PVKTRSHRVIDEVGY

-749 ILASLLELTGRRKEV
+749 ILASLLELTGRRKKV
-764 MNTLLGGTIK
+764 MKKLLGEQ